1 MPDASQ
7 QSSVD
12 TLLGRLIVDRG
23 LATVDEVKDCLKSRH
38 NLNVETGP
46 NQQSLADMLIE
57 RGIVTPA
64 QLERIKPEIDATRA
78 GRQIP
83 GYQILSKLG
92 QGAMATVYLAK
103 QISLDRNVAIKIL
116 PKKYSDN
123 EEFIRRFYDEGKAAA
138 QLNHPNI
145 VSALDVGKAGQFH
158 YFVMEYVEG
167 RTVYDDIVEKGAYP
181 ERESLSIALQIAEAL
196 AHAHAKGFIHRDVKP
211 KNIMFTQ
218 QGIAKLA
225 DMGLAR
231 AISDRAAAEAEQG
244 KAYGTPYY
252 ISPEQIRGRLDVDFR
267 ADIYSFG
274 ATLYHMVTGQV
285 PYDGPNPSAVMHK
298 HLKTNL
304 IAPDHINESLSTGI
318 SEIIEVCMAKDVD
331 NRYTNTQELI
341 NDLKAVIAGEPPVQA
356 RRKVDVAQL
365 QTLASGTD
373 VERTDDKVFIPPI
386 TLTESPLFWFA
397 LVGWGAFALATLAAI
412 IAAG

>member
-1 MPDASQ
+1 
-7 QSSVD
+7 
-12 TLLGRLIVDRG
+12 
-23 LATVDEVKDCLKSRH
+23 
-38 NLNVETGP
+38 
-46 NQQSLADMLIE
+46 
-57 RGIVTPA
+57 
-64 QLERIKPEIDATRA
+64 
-78 GRQIP
+78 
-83 GYQILSKLG
+83 
-92 QGAMATVYLAK
+92 MATVYLAK

-196 AHAHAKGFIHRDVKP
+196 AHAHAKGFIHRDVK
-211 KNIMFTQ
+211 TQ
-218 QGIAKLA
+218 EHHVHPAGHRQARRHGPGPRNLRPRRRRSRARQSLRHA
-225 DMGLAR
+225 LLHLPGTDPRPARRGL
-231 AISDRAAAEAEQG
+231 
-244 KAYGTPYY
+244 P
-252 ISPEQIRGRLDVDFR
+252 GRHLLLR
-267 ADIYSFG
+267 RHALPHG
-274 ATLYHMVTGQV
+274 HRQV